1 MTDRVSGRV
10 FLSPYLGTHVELTAE
25 REAHI
30 RARHTPLVRL
40 GLDAQVADALADPD
54 LVGRRL
60 VDPFERAFFREVD
73 SGWVVVVV
81 RSDPDGRS
89 AMMRHW
95 VVTAFTARNFD
106 AWVIEWE
113 RR

>member
-1 MTDRVSGRV
+1 MCLAASSYPRISD
-10 FLSPYLGTHVELTAE
+10 THVELTAE

-60 VDPFERAFFREVD
+60 VDPFERGILSRGRLGVGGRRRPVRPGRQECYDEALGRYRVHGSKFRRMGD
-73 SGWVVVVV
+73 
-81 RSDPDGRS
+81 
-89 AMMRHW
+89 
-95 VVTAFTARNFD
+95 
-106 AWVIEWE
+106 
-113 RR
+113 